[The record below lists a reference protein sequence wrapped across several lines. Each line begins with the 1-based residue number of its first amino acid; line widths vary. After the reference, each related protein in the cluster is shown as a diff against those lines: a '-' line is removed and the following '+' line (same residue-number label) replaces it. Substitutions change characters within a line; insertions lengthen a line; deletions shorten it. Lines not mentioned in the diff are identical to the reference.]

1 MLNNR
6 VKLTNKEVRRWWA
19 PEVFGEQRQ
28 TKEADVWSFGVLMW
42 EVCTFGGLPYS
53 NINIDDI
60 QDHIKF
66 DRQSAPSRGHVLI
79 PFVQTSDAVQR
90 RVRHLRPHGQLLE
103 EGDT

>member
-19 PEVFGEQRQ
+19 PEVFGEQKQ

-66 DRQSAPSRGHVLI
+66 DRQVALVLRSGFKI
-79 PFVQTSDAVQR
+79 GSENRNSGAWFR
-90 RVRHLRPHGQLLE
+90 K
-103 EGDT
+103 